1 MKKFL
6 SAIFPLLVIVGL
18 CAAVYFNQAYVK
30 RQVVKVKGMYYVF
43 QGDEAFRNHNMGEAI
58 KLYNNGLKLFPGHY
72 SAWYNLG
79 NIYVAYEDYYSAL
92 YAYSQAFKY
101 NPKLV
106 TARMNYGIV
115 ASKKLGD
122 FDTSI
127 DQYNKILKIKRK
139 LISIPYIFDN
149 KASYKENKAIAYYNM
164 GLTYRLKSLYSNDN
178 WELQRK
184 YLAQAI
190 QAYKKSLEIDSNRY
204 DTWFNLGLAY
214 HISDNYLEAGR
225 CYCQAIHMQPL
236 SYEAHFNLAV
246 LLRRMRHY
254 KESYE
259 EIEKAATLITAL
271 DGNSA
276 AQQYVAIV
284 MNDITKNL
292 YQNNEYRASLTDM
305 LNSEKSKIHE
315 EMSEKDLRA
324 KETKKD
330 KDKDSVTSQKYVL
343 VNGKPV
349 LTKNLDKKILKTYG
363 SCSSMEYFA
372 YDENYNY

>member
-1 MKKFL
+1 
-6 SAIFPLLVIVGL
+6 
-18 CAAVYFNQAYVK
+18 
-30 RQVVKVKGMYYVF
+30 
-43 QGDEAFRNHNMGEAI
+43 
-58 KLYNNGLKLFPGHY
+58 
-72 SAWYNLG
+72 
-79 NIYVAYEDYYSAL
+79 
-92 YAYSQAFKY
+92 
-101 NPKLV
+101 
-106 TARMNYGIV
+106 
-115 ASKKLGD
+115 
-122 FDTSI
+122 
-127 DQYNKILKIKRK
+127 
-139 LISIPYIFDN
+139 
-149 KASYKENKAIAYYNM
+149 
-164 GLTYRLKSLYSNDN
+164 LKSLYSNDN

-284 MNDITKNL
+284 MNDIMRTM
-292 YQNNEYRASLTDM
+292 YGSEEYRKQLKTF
-305 LNSEKSKIHE
+305 LNEEKSKTAEHI
-315 EMSEKDLRA
+315 KTKAKA
-324 KETKKD
+324 KETKED
-330 KDKDSVTSQKYVL
+330 KEKGTVTTESVNL
-343 VNGKPV
+343 VNGRV
-349 LTKNLDKKILKTYG
+349 VVTEELDKAILKNFGKCPAMKLFTH
-363 SCSSMEYFA
+363 
-372 YDENYNY
+372 DDDD